1 LESLATLQKINL
13 TNQSEGEKVHT
24 QEQISATHIRDKI
37 MSAQSHKDAR
47 IAHKCHSDLTK
58 SLERFAAE
66 CRSVVVVLLE
76 YLGT

>member
-1 LESLATLQKINL
+1 LQPYKRSIL
-13 TNQSEGEKVHT
+13 QIRISEGEKVHT
-24 QEQISATHIRDKI
+24 QEQISATHTIDKI
-37 MSAQSHKDAR
+37 TSTQSHKDAR

-66 CRSVVVVLLE
+66 CRSVVVLLE